1 MFCDLFI
8 SCECSYSCSPTS
20 SSAVTFASPQAALAG
35 GTTMILDFV
44 IPQKGKSLLEAYD
57 AWRRTAD
64 AKVCCDYS
72 LHVAVTWW
80 SEEVKAQTPADALR
94 LSKEAKLQMSCCL
107 L

>member
-1 MFCDLFI
+1 MFNFCLCGNLCVLPF
-8 SCECSYSCSPTS
+8 Y
-20 SSAVTFASPQAALAG
+20 QAALAG

-57 AWRRTAD
+57 CWRKTAD

-80 SEEVKAQTPADALR
+80 SDKVNKHNHRP
-94 LSKEAKLQMSCCL
+94 
-107 L
+107 